1 MIFHLTVS
9 ELYSNI
15 GISWVICKVFLT
27 MVDRQI
33 KREMN
38 QLIEIE
44 EVDIDTGRQKDRS
57 TNLRY
62 SCR

>member
-1 MIFHLTVS
+1 
-9 ELYSNI
+9 
-15 GISWVICKVFLT
+15 

-44 EVDIDTGRQKDRS
+44 EVDIDTGRQKVRS
-57 TNLRY
+57 TNPRY